1 MWMFIYIISMFYFI
15 TYLLMN
21 TVSAW
26 TLIKRSTTKEEQRE
40 MVWAGFRIRLCCQS
54 TQYQLS
60 LCLDN

>member
-1 MWMFIYIISMFYFI
+1 MWMFIYIISMLYFI

-26 TLIKRSTTKEEQRE
+26 TLIRRSVTKEEQHE
-40 MVWAGFRIRLCCQS
+40 MVWASFRLRLCYQS
-54 TQYQLS
+54 LRYQFS